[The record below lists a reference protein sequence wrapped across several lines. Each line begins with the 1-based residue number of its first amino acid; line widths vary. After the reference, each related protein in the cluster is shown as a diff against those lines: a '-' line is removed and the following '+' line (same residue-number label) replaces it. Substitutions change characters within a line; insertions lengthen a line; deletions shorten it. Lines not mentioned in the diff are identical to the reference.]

1 MNHIV
6 FGAVVISQITH
17 GHYKTI
23 SSEYADVACY
33 NCIHIYRSS
42 QVNDVPLC
50 PMTHEQAVIFLRQA
64 SVAVKLRLYRDTAQT
79 PIASMSPTNSESR
92 ALCNN
97 NKQKASLR

>member
-1 MNHIV
+1 MSVLTSLMITR
-6 FGAVVISQITH
+6 ISIL
-17 GHYKTI
+17 I
-23 SSEYADVACY
+23 D
-33 NCIHIYRSS
+33 

-64 SVAVKLRLYRDTAQT
+64 SDSVKLRLYRDNAQT

-97 NKQKASLR
+97 NRQKACLRYVFFFFFIKSCYNRANKVSV